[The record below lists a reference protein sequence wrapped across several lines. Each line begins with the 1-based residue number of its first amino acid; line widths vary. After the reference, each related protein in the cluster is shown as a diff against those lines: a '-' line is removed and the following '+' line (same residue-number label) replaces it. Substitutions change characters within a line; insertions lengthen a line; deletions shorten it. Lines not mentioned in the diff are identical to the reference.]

1 MMRRTV
7 DLRKVKPV
15 KMNVHPFFFQ
25 RFEDEKRKLREITGM
40 ELSHK
45 KFTEMMSKVNLDFSD
60 VGRNIVNGTKKSF
73 KKQKR

>member
-1 MMRRTV
+1 MVRRLIDMR
-7 DLRKVKPV
+7 KIKPV

-25 RFEDEKRKLREITGM
+25 RFEDERRKLKEMTGI

-60 VGRNIVNGTKKSF
+60 VGRNILNGTKKSF
-73 KKQKR
+73 KRQKR